1 MSPLTLSSAW
11 FLMDS
16 GIWAWAC
23 QIFRLVKTLIA
34 VGSVSMCRAHTSC
47 QNQACEERGE
57 RGAVWAGARSRGL
70 TILICIAISIC
81 SWELWDQQ
89 LWGLARAGFS
99 SQKWF
104 VVDGMMACQAGRAYL
119 CCNPQSHSNLSQ
131 SEIQVNR
138 HFIIRGWK
146 VSSVLISKMMKIEA
160 MNTAV
165 RLSDWADETQVS
177 IN

>member
-1 MSPLTLSSAW
+1 MSPFTLNSAW
-11 FLMDS
+11 SLIYS
-16 GIWAWAC
+16 GTRAWSC
-23 QIFRLVKTLIA
+23 QISRLVKTLLA
-34 VGSVSMCRAHTSC
+34 VGSVSCTHKLSKPSLW
-47 QNQACEERGE
+47 GE

-146 VSSVLISKMMKIEA
+146 VSSVLISKVTKIEA
-160 MNTAV
+160 RNTAV

>member
-1 MSPLTLSSAW
+1 MALSSVSCTHA
-11 FLMDS
+11 
-16 GIWAWAC
+16 
-23 QIFRLVKTLIA
+23 QVVTTKLVRWERERCSFEPKPVAGTWEH
-34 VGSVSMCRAHTSC
+34 SV
-47 QNQACEERGE
+47 EE
-57 RGAVWAGARSRGL
+57 RGL